1 MPTTSVHAHG
11 ACVTALRTKYVRTA
25 GASGNAKR
33 NNATHVAVALL
44 HFAARMLV
52 MAASVRPCSLLASLC
67 IVAIPRG
74 VASFS
79 GPIAVRGGGRTFASA
94 SIMAKKAPKSSS
106 NNANDD
112 AASSGGG
119 ILMILS
125 PAKTLDLSPFEPP
138 SSDAFPALSMPDCD
152 ATKTKLVA
160 EAMKARSKKE
170 LEKLLSI
177 SANLAATSHQYWSD
191 FDPSGA
197 DEDSTKPAIYSFS
210 GAAYKGLDIATMDS
224 VEALQYMQNNLRIV
238 DPLYGALRPLDMMQ
252 PYRLEMA
259 TKNALDKKTMD
270 GAKDLANWWKESVT
284 SSISQELETRK
295 DKILL
300 NVASDEY
307 SAAVDATGLPEG
319 TKFIKA
325 VFQQEGR
332 VIAVHAKRAR
342 GLMVRYLSENGV
354 KDVDGILGFD
364 AEGWRYVKSKSTDDS
379 IVFDRPKP
387 AAKPKKK
394 APAKSKAGGPKS
406 KKAKTK

>member
-1 MPTTSVHAHG
+1 
-11 ACVTALRTKYVRTA
+11 
-25 GASGNAKR
+25 
-33 NNATHVAVALL
+33 
-44 HFAARMLV
+44 MLV
-52 MAASVRPCSLLASLC
+52 MSVRPCSLLASLC

-79 GPIAVRGGGRTFASA
+79 GPIAVRGGGRAFASV
-94 SIMAKKAPKSSS
+94 STMAKKASKSSS

-112 AASSGGG
+112 AACAASSGGG

-138 SSDAFPALSMPDCD
+138 SSDADTFPAHSMPDCD

-197 DEDSTKPAIYSFS
+197 DEDNTKPAIYSFS
-210 GAAYKGLDIATMDS
+210 GAAYKGLDVATMDS

-270 GAKDLANWWKESVT
+270 GAKDLANWWKEAVT
-284 SSISQELETRK
+284 TAISQELEGRK
-295 DKILL
+295 EKILL

-307 SAAVDATGLPEG
+307 SAAVDATGLPDG

-364 AEGWRYVKSKSTDDS
+364 AEGWKYVKSKSTDDS

-387 AAKPKKK
+387 AAKPKK

>member
-1 MPTTSVHAHG
+1 
-11 ACVTALRTKYVRTA
+11 VTDEL
-25 GASGNAKR
+25 
-33 NNATHVAVALL
+33 
-44 HFAARMLV
+44 M
-52 MAASVRPCSLLASLC
+52 SVRPCSLLASLC

-79 GPIAVRGGGRTFASA
+79 GPIKARGRTFASA
-94 SIMAKKAPKSSS
+94 SMTKKSKSST
-106 NNANDD
+106 DD
-112 AASSGGG
+112 GGTCVG
-119 ILMILS
+119 GVMMILS

-138 SSDAFPALSMPDCD
+138 PSDTFPALSTPDCD
-152 ATKTKLVA
+152 AAKTKVVA
-160 EAMKARSKKE
+160 EAMKARGKKE
-170 LEKLLSI
+170 LEKLLGI
-177 SANLAATSHQYWSD
+177 SANLAEKSHQYWTD

-197 DEDSTKPAIYSFS
+197 DEDNTKPAIYSFS
-210 GAAYKGLDIATMDS
+210 GAAYQGLDIATLDS
-224 VEALQYMQNNLRIV
+224 IEALQYMHENLRIV

-259 TKNALDKKTMD
+259 TKNALDKKKMD
-270 GAKDLANWWKESVT
+270 GAKDLANWWKQAVT
-284 SSISQELETRK
+284 ASIGQELEGRK
-295 DKILL
+295 EKILL

-354 KDVDGILGFD
+354 KDVDGIRGFD
-364 AEGWRYVKSKSTDDS
+364 AEGWKYVKSRSTDDS

-394 APAKSKAGGPKS
+394 TPAKSKATGSGPKS